1 MPRKAN
7 RQAPPRESKPTA
19 KAPERAEEKGPPKTE
34 VKSPIEEGLELWARF
49 ARETGETV
57 TEYLRRF
64 GEEQQ
69 KNYESWMSSV
79 RDATKPS
86 PRSMGTEELT
96 ARIEEWNRRAQEVG
110 ERIRDAFLKTMEPQK
125 ELLDLWVKPFLPKDA
140 TAQDSVRESM
150 ELIQK
155 MWSGL
160 TTDMTR
166 IMFTALQPRQSVE
179 ELTRVQD
186 ASLKEFYDSFKKL
199 TQLYFT
205 SPAFVTMFGRTLD
218 ASLDTERWE
227 RARERYLGW
236 MTWLPSRQEITQL
249 NEAIRDL
256 GDKVGRLHVERL

>member
-7 RQAPPRESKPTA
+7 SKAPPRENKTTA
-19 KAPERAEEKGPPKTE
+19 KAPERTEQKSPPKTE
-34 VKSPIEEGLELWARF
+34 VKSPIEEGLELWAQF

-69 KNYESWMSSV
+69 KNYESWMSSF

-86 PRSMGTEELT
+86 SGSMGTEELKV
-96 ARIEEWNRRAQEVG
+96 RIEEWNRRAQEVG
-110 ERIRDAFLKTMEPQK
+110 ERIREAFVKTMEPQK
-125 ELLDLWVKPFLPKDA
+125 DLLDLWVKPFLPTEP
-140 TAQDSVRESM
+140 TAQDSARESM

-155 MWSGL
+155 MWTGL
-160 TTDMTR
+160 TADMTR

-179 ELTRVQD
+179 ELTRVQE

-218 ASLDTERWE
+218 ISLDATRWE
-227 RARERYLGW
+227 REREKYVDW
-236 MTWLPSRQEITQL
+236 MTWLPSRREITQL
-249 NEAIRDL
+249 NDAVRDL
-256 GDKVGRLHVERL
+256 GDKVSRLHVERP